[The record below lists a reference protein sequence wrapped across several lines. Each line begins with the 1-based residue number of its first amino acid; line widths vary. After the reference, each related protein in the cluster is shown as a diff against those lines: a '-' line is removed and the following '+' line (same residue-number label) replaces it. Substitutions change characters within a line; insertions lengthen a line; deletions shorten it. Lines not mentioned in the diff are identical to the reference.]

1 MDQEARIDVVREFD
15 GSGLGDARRRY
26 SLQRLARSMSV
37 DPSASFPTATRT
49 DAALEA
55 AYRLLR
61 NEAVSMEGILA
72 GHYARTAER
81 AALENVLLAV
91 HDTTIF
97 KFKGEGT
104 REGLGPINGHGQG
117 FHGHF
122 TLLVRPGEA
131 RLPLGIIA
139 VQTWV
144 RPVGGQKGTK
154 TRGQSLEASRWKK
167 GAAITE
173 ERLAGQ
179 CDVIHVM
186 DREGDSYDLWA
197 ELIAA
202 GSRFVIRNSRPRVL
216 EDGELLSDRIERAT
230 TVVEREV
237 QLSQRRAVND
247 LFNRQRRNPGREGRQ
262 ARLAISAQA
271 VTISRPVS
279 CAKTLP
285 ETIRVNFVH
294 VREIDTNGSE
304 PPVDWV
310 LATTEPIDSVAEIE
324 RIVDTYRSR
333 WVIEE
338 FFKALKTGCEFEKRQ
353 LESEH
358 TLSNALG
365 LLVPIAWQMLLL
377 RSLSRSDET
386 APASDVLTE
395 TQVNVLAAFSPKFP
409 TRPTVRQAMLAIAGM
424 GGHIKNNGEPG
435 WIVIGRGFQH
445 LLVLEAGWKAA
456 KRSDQS

>member
-1 MDQEARIDVVREFD
+1 MDEAAQIDVVREFE
-15 GSGLGDARRRY
+15 GSALGDVRRRY
-26 SLQRLARSMSV
+26 SLERLARSMAV
-37 DPSASFPTATRT
+37 DPSASFPTATKT

-61 NEAVSMEGILA
+61 NESVSMEGILA
-72 GHYARTAER
+72 GHYARTVER
-81 AALENVLLAV
+81 AASESLVLAV
-91 HDTTIF
+91 HDTSIF

-104 REGLGPINGHGQG
+104 RDGLGPIHGRGQG
-117 FHGHF
+117 FFGHF

-197 ELIAA
+197 ELIGS
-202 GSRFVIRNSRPRVL
+202 GSRFVIRNSRRRVL
-216 EDGELLSDRIERAT
+216 EDGELLSERIARGT
-230 TVVEREV
+230 TMIEREV
-237 QLSQRRAVND
+237 QLSRRRAAND
-247 LFNRQRRNPGREGRQ
+247 LFNRRRNPAREGRL
-262 ARLAISAQA
+262 ARLAISAQS
-271 VTISRPVS
+271 VTLSRPVA
-279 CAKTLP
+279 CAHTLP
-285 ETIRVNFVH
+285 KTISINFVH
-294 VREIDTNGSE
+294 VRELDTNGSE
-304 PPVDWV
+304 PPVDWL
-310 LATTEPIDSVAEIE
+310 LATTEPIDSVADIE

-338 FFKALKTGCEFEKRQ
+338 YFKALKTGCEYEKRQ

-377 RSLSRSDET
+377 RSLSRSDGS
-386 APASDVLTE
+386 APASNVLTE
-395 TQVNVLAAFSPKFP
+395 TQLSVLAAFSPKLP
-409 TRPTVRQAMLAIAGM
+409 PRPTVRQAMLAIAAL

-435 WIVIGRGFQH
+435 WIVLGRGFQH
-445 LLVLEAGWKAA
+445 VLVLEAGWKAA